1 MEVVLDYGIRLF
13 RHVVSQVF
21 GNLGQ
26 AAKITAAPFVIFL
39 VAAYLLMGDLFFNLF
54 EFAEI
59 QGGSGGA
66 LTEEEYEELFS
77 DQLGPQLFRS
87 FWLFPLAMVLFAWA
101 AVAWHHYVLA
111 EEYGGIVPQFSVGRV
126 LGYVGRTILIFLL
139 LILAAIPIMFVLGSA
154 MVATMQSGGGFG
166 LGLVF
171 LMGLNF
177 LFSWVLVRWS
187 LILPAW
193 SVDERMTIGESW
205 TATKDVSGEILVPIL
220 GFAIIFSAL
229 QQLFTVLPGG
239 AAITLISIF
248 VTWIQFLVNLALL
261 TTLYGNL
268 VQGRPLN

>member
-66 LTEEEYEELFS
+66 LTEEEYEDLFS

-101 AVAWHHYVLA
+101 AVAWHRYVLA
-111 EEYGGIVPQFSVGRV
+111 EEYGGMVPQFSVGRV

-139 LILAAIPIMFVLGSA
+139 LILAAIPIMFVLGGA
-154 MVATMQSGGGFG
+154 MAATMQSGGGFG

-205 TATKDVSGEILVPIL
+205 NGDQGCL
-220 GFAIIFSAL
+220 G
-229 QQLFTVLPGG
+229 
-239 AAITLISIF
+239 
-248 VTWIQFLVNLALL
+248 
-261 TTLYGNL
+261 
-268 VQGRPLN
+268 